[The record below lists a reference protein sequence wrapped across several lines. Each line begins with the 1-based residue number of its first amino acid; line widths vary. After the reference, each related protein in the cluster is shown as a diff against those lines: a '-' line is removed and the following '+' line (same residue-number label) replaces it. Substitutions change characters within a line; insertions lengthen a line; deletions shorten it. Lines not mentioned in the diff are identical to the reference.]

1 MIYVKYDSDGWQA
14 FFEDDDIIPAEWLP
28 LPYTSKA
35 TLDQVLEGVQQM
47 NPTESVREAQ

>member
-14 FFEDDDIIPAEWLP
+14 FLEYDDIIPAEWLP

-47 NPTESVREAQ
+47 HPNDSVQEVK